1 MNKNVNKHVEDLLK
15 RFPELE
21 CITENLYTIYCTLQN
36 SFFNSN
42 TFFVCGN
49 GGSSCDGEHIV
60 GELMKSFRIKRKMPD
75 QLSERFEQILGKEEN
90 IADKLQMGFRA
101 ISLNNHPGLSS
112 AYINDVD
119 PLMVYAQQIFVMGR
133 EGDVLMGISTSGNAV
148 NVYNAFKA
156 AKVMGIRTILL
167 TGEKCGICEKYA
179 DILLKVP
186 SSETYII
193 QEYHLP
199 VYHTLCSMI
208 EEGFYGTK

>member
-133 EGDVLMGISTSGNAV
+133 EGDVLMGLSTSGNAV